1 MSTSSCDVAIVGS
14 GPSGLAAALRLKHLG
29 VTNIRV
35 IDREETPGGNP
46 RLCHHTGF
54 GGRDLYRLY
63 TGPRYAREYVRRA
76 EKAGI
81 EIYPSTSV
89 TGWAD
94 SKTLNLTS
102 PVGAIQLQANAILL
116 ATGCRERPR
125 SARLIPGTRPQGIF
139 TTGSL
144 QRFIYQY
151 GQPVGRKAVV
161 VGAELISLS
170 TVMTLA
176 HAGIEVTQMI
186 TEYPQHQIYFPYS
199 LIKWLT
205 LDWQQHTPLST
216 RSQVSEIFGRKR
228 VEAIALTHLDS
239 GKTEIIDCDTVVFTG
254 NWIPDH
260 ELARLGGLAMNP
272 ATRGPQIDSYFRT
285 SASGIFAAGNVLRG
299 AEPADIAAL
308 EGRNAAHSI
317 YHFLEQGTWIEQS
330 IPLKV
335 EGAIAWISPNAITF
349 PLDIA
354 QPKSFRLRVNQFC
367 QNAEVQIHQGNQLLH
382 QQRFKVLQPNQS
394 AQLNTSWLSAVDP
407 LAGSLQISC
416 CLFQ

>member
-1 MSTSSCDVAIVGS
+1 MSVSSCDVAIIGS
-14 GPSGLAAALRLKHLG
+14 GPSGLSAALQLKKLG

-54 GGRDLYRLY
+54 GNRDLYRLY
-63 TGPRYAREYVRRA
+63 TGPRYAQEYVRRA

-89 TGWAD
+89 TGWID

-102 PVGAIQLQANAILL
+102 PSGVSQLQANAILL

-144 QRFIYQY
+144 QRFVYQY

-161 VGAELISLS
+161 IGAELISLS

-176 HAGIEVTQMI
+176 HAGIEVTRVV
-186 TEYPQHQIYFPYS
+186 TEFPQHQIYFPYS
-199 LIKWLT
+199 FVKWIV
-205 LDWQQHTPLST
+205 LDWQQHTPIAT
-216 RSQVSEIFGRKR
+216 RTRVSEILGRKR

-239 GKTEIIDCDTVVFTG
+239 GKTEIVDCDTVVFTG

-260 ELARLGGLAMNP
+260 ELARLGSLVIDP
-272 ATRGPQIDSYFRT
+272 ATRGPQIDGSFRT
-285 SASGIFAAGNVLRG
+285 SAPGVFAAGNILRG

-308 EGRNAAHSI
+308 EGRAVAGSI
-317 YHFLEQGTWIEQS
+317 HQFLEQGIWAEQTL
-330 IPLKV
+330 PLKT
-335 EGAIAWISPNAITF
+335 EGAIAWVSPNAIAF
-349 PLDIA
+349 PLNSN
-354 QPKSFRLRVNQFC
+354 QHRKLRFRVNQFC
-367 QNAEVQIHQGNQLLH
+367 HQAEVEIRQGNQLLYK
-382 QQRFKVLQPNQS
+382 QRFQKLCVNQS
-394 AQLNTSWLSAVDP
+394 AELSTNWLSKIDP
-407 LAGSLQISC
+407 ISVPLQISC
-416 CLFQ
+416 TL

>member
-1 MSTSSCDVAIVGS
+1 VSTSSCDVAIIGS
-14 GPSGLAAALRLKHLG
+14 GPSGLAAALQLKHLG

-54 GGRDLYRLY
+54 GSRDLYRLY
-63 TGPRYAREYVRRA
+63 TGPHYAREYVRRA

-94 SKTLNLTS
+94 AKTLNLTS
-102 PVGAIQLQANAILL
+102 PVGATQLQANAILL

-144 QRFIYQY
+144 QRFVYQY

-176 HAGIEVTQMI
+176 HAGIKITRMV

-199 LIKWLT
+199 FVKRLV
-205 LDWQQHTPLST
+205 LDWQQRTPLIP
-216 RSQVSEIFGRKR
+216 RCRVSEIFGRKR

-285 SASGIFAAGNVLRG
+285 SAPGIFAAGNVLRG

-308 EGRNAAHSI
+308 EGRNAARSI
-317 YHFLEQGTWIEQS
+317 YYFLEQGTWAEQS

-335 EGAIAWISPNAITF
+335 EGAIAWISPNAISF
-349 PLDIA
+349 PLNIS
-354 QPKSFRLRVNQFC
+354 QPKAFHFRVNQFC
-367 QNAEVQIHQGNQLLH
+367 RSVEVQIYQGNQLLH
-382 QQRFKVLQPNQS
+382 HQRFKALQPNQS
-394 AQLNTSWLSAVDP
+394 ARLNANWLSTVDP

-416 CLFQ
+416 GLPE